1 MAVYSL
7 ESSQDS
13 CYEGTTVLINKL
25 NIRNQNIKIILSHQI
40 PDVLTEKITLKN
52 PPGYVTERNQAD
64 L

>member
-25 NIRNQNIKIILSHQI
+25 NIRNQNILNNAEAAIVTALSLIHI
-40 PDVLTEKITLKN
+40 
-52 PPGYVTERNQAD
+52 
-64 L
+64 